1 MGMAGTG
8 NVQLQ
13 CSALLLYTSLPYLDR
28 WGVASGLAGLLP
40 IWNAGLS
47 SGKLRLSVVALV
59 VIDTNSK

>member
-13 CSALLLYTSLPYLDR
+13 CSALLPLPYLNR
-28 WGVASGLAGLLP
+28 RGVASGLAGLLP
-40 IWNAGLS
+40 IWNAGRS

>member
-13 CSALLLYTSLPYLDR
+13 CSALLPLPYLNR
-28 WGVASGLAGLLP
+28 RGVASGLAGLLP

-47 SGKLRLSVVALV
+47 SGKL
-59 VIDTNSK
+59 